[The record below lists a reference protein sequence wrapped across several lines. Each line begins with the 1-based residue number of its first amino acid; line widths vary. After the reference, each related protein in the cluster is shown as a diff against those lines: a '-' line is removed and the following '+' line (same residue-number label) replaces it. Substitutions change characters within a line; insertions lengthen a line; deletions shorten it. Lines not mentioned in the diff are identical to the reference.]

1 MVEAGYII
9 PATSSGMSMLNLKDV
24 FVSFKGTKVLHGISC
39 SFDAGATV
47 GVIGP
52 NGSGKTTLFN
62 CISGFVPCTTGTIEL
77 RGQEIHHLQPYQRA
91 QLGLGR
97 VFQNFGIFR
106 EMTLLENIQLA
117 LESRRDT
124 SAGFFPWSKRTKH
137 IQEEAMVFLQ
147 EIHLEGKAL
156 DKAGSLS
163 GGQMRLLEI
172 ARTLAVGADLFLL
185 DEPTAGVSPR
195 MKDDI
200 AGSIK
205 RLQELGKTVLIIEH
219 DITFIQRF
227 CKRIVVLEEGRI
239 VLDDSPERVRN
250 DARLQ
255 EIYFGRE
262 AEPPTA

>member
-1 MVEAGYII
+1 
-9 PATSSGMSMLNLKDV
+9 MLNVNDIH
-24 FVSFKGTKVLHGISC
+24 VSFQGTKVLNGISC
-39 SFDAGATV
+39 AVSAGETV

-62 CISGFVPCTTGTIEL
+62 CISGFSPCDKGSIEL
-77 RGQEIHHLQPYQRA
+77 RGEAIHNLEPHQRA
-91 QLGLGR
+91 RLGLGR

-106 EMTLLENIQLA
+106 EMSLLENVQLA

-124 SAGFFPWSKRTKH
+124 PHGFFPWSKLTKET
-137 IQEEAMVFLQ
+137 QEKAREHLQ

-172 ARTLAVGADLFLL
+172 ARTLALGAEVFLL

-200 AGSIK
+200 AASIIK
-205 RLQELGKTVLIIEH
+205 LQTLGKTVLIIEH
-219 DITFIQRF
+219 DITFIQKF
-227 CKRIVVLEEGRI
+227 CNRIIVLEEGRVI
-239 VLDDSPERVRN
+239 LDDLPDRVRN

-262 AEPPTA
+262 NRSA

>member
-1 MVEAGYII
+1 
-9 PATSSGMSMLNLKDV
+9 
-24 FVSFKGTKVLHGISC
+24 
-39 SFDAGATV
+39 
-47 GVIGP
+47 
-52 NGSGKTTLFN
+52 
-62 CISGFVPCTTGTIEL
+62 
-77 RGQEIHHLQPYQRA
+77 
-91 QLGLGR
+91 

-106 EMTLLENIQLA
+106 EMTLLENIQIA
-117 LESRRDT
+117 LESRRDAP
-124 SAGFFPWSKRTKH
+124 SGFWPWSKVTKQL
-137 IQEEAMVFLQ
+137 QEEAMTFLQ
-147 EIHLEGKAL
+147 EIHLEEKAL
-156 DKAGSLS
+156 HKAGALS

-227 CKRIVVLEEGRI
+227 CNRIVVLEEGRI

-262 AEPPTA
+262 AVPRTA